1 MANTTLTSTGNPR
14 VFTETVSGLGSD
26 MMIGHPYTMKK
37 EKPFEEILEQLE
49 GVVRDLESN
58 ELPLDEA
65 LKRFE
70 EGVALSRKGSARL
83 EDAERRIEEILSDGT
98 TKPLD
103 TD

>member
-1 MANTTLTSTGNPR
+1 
-14 VFTETVSGLGSD
+14 
-26 MMIGHPYTMKK
+26 MIGYPYTMKK

>member
-1 MANTTLTSTGNPR
+1 
-14 VFTETVSGLGSD
+14 
-26 MMIGHPYTMKK
+26 MIGYPYTMKK
-37 EKPFEEILEQLE
+37 EKPFEEILDQLE

>member
-1 MANTTLTSTGNPR
+1 
-14 VFTETVSGLGSD
+14 
-26 MMIGHPYTMKK
+26 MMIGYPYTMKK

>member
-1 MANTTLTSTGNPR
+1 
-14 VFTETVSGLGSD
+14 
-26 MMIGHPYTMKK
+26 MIGYPYTMKK

-70 EGVALSRKGSARL
+70 EGVALSRKGSSRL

-98 TKPLD
+98 TRPLD
-103 TD
+103 KD

>member
-1 MANTTLTSTGNPR
+1 
-14 VFTETVSGLGSD
+14 
-26 MMIGHPYTMKK
+26 MMIGYPYTMKK

-70 EGVALSRKGSARL
+70 EGVALSRKGSSRL

>member
-1 MANTTLTSTGNPR
+1 
-14 VFTETVSGLGSD
+14 
-26 MMIGHPYTMKK
+26 MMIGYPYTMKK
-37 EKPFEEILEQLE
+37 EKSFEEILDQLQ

-70 EGVALSRKGSARL
+70 EGVALSRKGSSRL

-98 TKPLD
+98 IKPLD
-103 TD
+103 KD

>member
-1 MANTTLTSTGNPR
+1 
-14 VFTETVSGLGSD
+14 
-26 MMIGHPYTMKK
+26 MIGYPYTMKK

-49 GVVRDLESN
+49 GVVRDLEGN

-98 TKPLD
+98 TVPLD

>member
-1 MANTTLTSTGNPR
+1 
-14 VFTETVSGLGSD
+14 
-26 MMIGHPYTMKK
+26 MMIGYPYTMKK

-49 GVVRDLESN
+49 SVVRDLESN

-70 EGVALSRKGSARL
+70 EGVALSRKGSSRL

-98 TKPLD
+98 TRPLD

>member
-1 MANTTLTSTGNPR
+1 
-14 VFTETVSGLGSD
+14 
-26 MMIGHPYTMKK
+26 MIGYPYTMKK

-70 EGVALSRKGSARL
+70 EGVALSRKGSSRL

>member
-1 MANTTLTSTGNPR
+1 
-14 VFTETVSGLGSD
+14 
-26 MMIGHPYTMKK
+26 MIGYPYTMKK

-98 TKPLD
+98 TRPLD
-103 TD
+103 SD

>member
-1 MANTTLTSTGNPR
+1 
-14 VFTETVSGLGSD
+14 
-26 MMIGHPYTMKK
+26 MIGYPYTMKK

-49 GVVRDLESN
+49 SVVRDLESN

-70 EGVALSRKGSARL
+70 EGVALSRKGSSRL

-98 TKPLD
+98 TRPLD

>member
-1 MANTTLTSTGNPR
+1 
-14 VFTETVSGLGSD
+14 
-26 MMIGHPYTMKK
+26 MMIGYPYTMKK

-49 GVVRDLESN
+49 GVVRDLEGN

-98 TKPLD
+98 TVPLD

>member
-1 MANTTLTSTGNPR
+1 
-14 VFTETVSGLGSD
+14 
-26 MMIGHPYTMKK
+26 MIGYPYTMKK

-58 ELPLDEA
+58 ELPLNEA

-70 EGVALSRKGSARL
+70 EGVSLSREGSSRL